1 MDGIECGNMISR
13 PFGFWSF
20 VTSVTNDGISL
31 SSFSLR
37 LLFFFFNGKARTVFF
52 FSISLLPGPDSSK
65 IVIATDVYQ
74 NIFISSFAPSPH
86 LPRRSQDSKQ
96 MTRATSHDENIGYRW
111 P

>member
-74 NIFISSFAPSPH
+74 NIFISSLLLLIFPAD
-86 LPRRSQDSKQ
+86 RRTQNK
-96 MTRATSHDENIGYRW
+96 
-111 P
+111 